1 MPGIRTSILSLLAS
15 AALFAQVPDYLPL
28 QAGNT
33 WVYRSKAG
41 SFTVETGQPSTFG
54 GNEYFSVRG
63 FPSAPELWLRNTP
76 EGRIMKWDSVVGQE
90 RIWLDTST
98 PAGAYSPTSV
108 DRCTAASRIESRE
121 AKYEG
126 PVGEFTTVLAVS
138 YIAGPCG
145 DAGLIADYFLPWVGL
160 LRRVEQ
166 SIAGPRSYDLIY
178 ARLGGVTVISAPESG
193 FGLSLTQTHGSL
205 DARLALR
212 HTGPEPL
219 TLNFSTSQQFDLQ
232 VFDES
237 GKVVYQ
243 WSEGRGFLQ
252 VLTTLTVSG
261 EKLWF
266 VEIPPDR
273 LPPGR
278 YAIRAWLTTSD
289 GPVYTAST
297 AVTVQKN

>member
-63 FPSAPELWLRNTP
+63 FPSTPDLWLRNTP
-76 EGRIMKWDSVVGQE
+76 EGRILMWDPAAQQE
-90 RIWLDTST
+90 KIWLDTST
-98 PAGAYSPTSV
+98 PAAAESPTGV
-108 DRCTAASRIESRE
+108 DPCNAFSRIESRE
-121 AKYEG
+121 GSYKG
-126 PVGEFTTVLAVS
+126 PVGEFYNVLAVR
-138 YIAGPCG
+138 YAPGKCA
-145 DAGLIADYFLPWVGL
+145 DAGLDADYFLPWVGL
-160 LRRVEQ
+160 LRRVQ
-166 SIAGPRSYDLIY
+166 QTIAGPRGYDLIY

-193 FGLSLTQTHGSL
+193 FGISLTQTQGSL
-205 DARLALR
+205 DARLTLR

-219 TLNFSTSQQFDLQ
+219 NLNFSTSQQFDLQ
-232 VFDES
+232 VFDEN

-252 VLTTLTVSG
+252 VLTSLTISG
-261 EKLWF
+261 EKLWL

-278 YAIRAWLTTSD
+278 YAVRAWLTTLD
-289 GPVYTAST
+289 GSPYSATT
-297 AVTVQKN
+297 TVTVPKS